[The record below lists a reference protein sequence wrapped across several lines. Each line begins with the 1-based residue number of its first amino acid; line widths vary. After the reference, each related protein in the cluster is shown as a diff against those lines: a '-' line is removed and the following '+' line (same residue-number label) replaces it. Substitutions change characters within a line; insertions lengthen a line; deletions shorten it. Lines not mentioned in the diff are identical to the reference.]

1 MKNNEITKLKNELI
15 EERKQYKK
23 QIELLLTK
31 VGNTTINTTNTNN
44 IQLNSYGNEDMSH
57 ISENYKTRLLNIPYG
72 MIPKMI
78 EAVHF
83 SDKKPE
89 NKNILLT
96 NKKENKIKLY
106 SNGKWIYQNKEETL
120 NNLIDGKYFILDSH
134 YETLCNKLGDI
145 ETKKINKSN
154 YENFRQNYDSL
165 DKDVISQLKKES
177 ELVLLNNR

>member
-1 MKNNEITKLKNELI
+1 M
-15 EERKQYKK
+15 ERKQYKK

-83 SDKKPE
+83 NNEKPE
-89 NKNILLT
+89 NKNI
-96 NKKENKIKLY
+96 
-106 SNGKWIYQNKEETL
+106 
-120 NNLIDGKYFILDSH
+120 
-134 YETLCNKLGDI
+134 
-145 ETKKINKSN
+145 
-154 YENFRQNYDSL
+154 
-165 DKDVISQLKKES
+165 
-177 ELVLLNNR
+177 VLHCFFYLPW